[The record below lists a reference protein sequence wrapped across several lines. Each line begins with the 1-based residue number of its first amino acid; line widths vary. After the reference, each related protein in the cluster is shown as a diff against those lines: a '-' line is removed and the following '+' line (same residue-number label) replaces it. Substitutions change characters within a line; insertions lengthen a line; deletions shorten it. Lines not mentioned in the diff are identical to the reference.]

1 MYSGRHSLAA
11 TRVMPITNCLGG
23 ELRIRTRR
31 RPTYPLGYRLSVEV
45 GLFNPSQPSG
55 MSKALQRA
63 SLEQFEFPIQLEHH
77 DPWTGKAK
85 SHGSS
90 DRGSALFR
98 RVRNIFF
105 SGKLI
110 RLSPVSHSVQYDIPA
125 KDVI

>member
-11 TRVMPITNCLGG
+11 TRVMPIKNCLGG

-77 DPWTGKAK
+77 DPWTAC
-85 SHGSS
+85 
-90 DRGSALFR
+90 
-98 RVRNIFF
+98 
-105 SGKLI
+105 
-110 RLSPVSHSVQYDIPA
+110 
-125 KDVI
+125 